1 METARQSDNQT
12 MGQPENQPA
21 RKAKIVRLTDLEVY
35 QRAFKAAMG
44 AFQLSKSFPKE
55 ERFSLTDQLRR
66 ASRSVAANI
75 SEGWRKRR
83 YAAAFVSKLNDSEGE
98 AAETQSWLQFAVECE
113 YQKPSDTRELYR
125 EYDELI
131 GQLVNMQNHPEQWTL
146 TRRA

>member
-1 METARQSDNQT
+1 
-12 MGQPENQPA
+12 MGQPESQPT
-21 RKAKIVRLTDLEVY
+21 RKAKIVRHTDLEVY

-83 YAAAFVSKLNDSEGE
+83 YAAAIVSKLNDSEGE

-113 YQKPSDTRELYR
+113 YLKPSDTRELYR

-146 TRRA
+146 TPRA